1 MFEDLKP
8 EPGEA
13 TFGIYN
19 TWTFKD
25 TEASL
30 AIRLNIL
37 PEVLEILQPR
47 DWQASS
53 PVETAF
59 QTGAKLEYLYGETS
73 SAGYEMHE
81 YLEELLTADFAK
93 FQEEMKFSSVTPF
106 IIRFRKLTS
115 AVAQTDLKL
124 PDKAYIILI
133 INAFRSS
140 YEMWA
145 ERWLKLARSC
155 NSIVG

>member
-1 MFEDLKP
+1 M
-8 EPGEA
+8 
-13 TFGIYN
+13 
-19 TWTFKD
+19 FKD

-59 QTGAKLEYLYGETS
+59 QTRAKLEYLYGETS
-73 SAGYEMHE
+73 STGYEMHE

-93 FQEEMKFSSVTPF
+93 FQEEMKFSSVTLF

-124 PDKAYIILI
+124 PDKAYIVLI
-133 INAFRSS
+133 VNAFRSS

-155 NSIVG
+155 NSIVS